1 MRLCQL
7 LRKCCGSS
15 ILPYEFLSPA
25 QRWASTGKN
34 VAHSVRLKTQTTG
47 KMKHPMKQPTVSR
60 DGQVLEKMYLSTV
73 SVFPNKPSTSISIS
87 IKKPSITC
95 KYFKYFSETPS
106 FNIRQLLSI
115 LLLKGARRGRVINEL
130 QISTKESYS
139 F

>member
-73 SVFPNKPSTSISIS
+73 SVFPNKPSISIS
-87 IKKPSITC
+87 IKEPSTGL
-95 KYFKYFSETPS
+95 FTNTDPTLTPCQKLI
-106 FNIRQLLSI
+106 FNHNFFFTV
-115 LLLKGARRGRVINEL
+115 AHHCNWPC
-130 QISTKESYS
+130 ESQEHV
-139 F
+139 

>member
-1 MRLCQL
+1 MVNCVTSLA
-7 LRKCCGSS
+7 G
-15 ILPYEFLSPA
+15 
-25 QRWASTGKN
+25 
-34 VAHSVRLKTQTTG
+34 
-47 KMKHPMKQPTVSR
+47 R

-87 IKKPSITC
+87 IKEPSITC

-115 LLLKGARRGRVINEL
+115 LLLKSARRDRVINEL
-130 QISTKESYS
+130 QISTKESHS